1 MLYSI
6 AMGLPEMILSGKI
19 REKQENRNR
28 IRRNQISRRGRGAAG
43 DRGAFNLERACYFWY
58 CPDVVCF
65 YTDLKMKILK
75 MKAESVQKPK
85 GGH

>member
-1 MLYSI
+1 
-6 AMGLPEMILSGKI
+6 MILSGKI

-65 YTDLKMKILK
+65 YTDLKN
-75 MKAESVQKPK
+75 KAESIQKPK
-85 GGH
+85 GCPLNGLPFP